1 MILGVEPITRRR
13 FAAGTRDGD
22 GKFVPGAFVV
32 ATIQASVQPLTGE
45 EAQILPEGERAR
57 TWLKAYTTSK
67 LQPVDQHDGE
77 AGDRLVI
84 SETIA
89 DLFDVTAGVYE
100 VRTVAR
106 QRKIIPHYRGFI
118 VRVQEGGG

>member
-1 MILGVEPITRRR
+1 VILGVEPVTRRR

-22 GKFVPGAFVV
+22 GVFVPGSFV
-32 ATIQASVQPLTGE
+32 ASIIQASVQPLTGE
-45 EAQILPEGERAR
+45 EAQTLLEGERRR
-57 TWLKAYTTSK
+57 TTLKVYTTSE
-67 LQPVDQHDGE
+67 LQPVDQDDGE

-84 SETIA
+84 SETVA
-89 DLFDVTAGVYE
+89 DLFDVDAGVYE

-118 VRVQEGGG
+118 VRVQEGGA